1 MTEPQPTTPLPRGAY
16 WEQRPDGSWYVA
28 HVGKPIHVR
37 RRVVSQPMPEVE
49 ETEPEE

>member
-1 MTEPQPTTPLPRGAY
+1 MTQPQPTTPLPRGAY
-16 WEQRPDGSWYVA
+16 WEQRPDGSWRVA

-37 RRVVSQPMPEVE
+37 RRVVAQPLPEAE